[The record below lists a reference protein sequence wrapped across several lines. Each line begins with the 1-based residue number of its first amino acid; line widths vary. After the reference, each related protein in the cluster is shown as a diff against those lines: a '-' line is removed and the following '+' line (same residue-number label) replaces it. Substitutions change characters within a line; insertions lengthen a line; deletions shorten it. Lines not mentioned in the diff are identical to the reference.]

1 MARKTRL
8 ITMTDTKKKT
18 VEATPAGNIATAAAT
33 AKKDEGSILT
43 PAQSIGI
50 FTEAYEVTPEGKK
63 TAKEL
68 KSLYETILDGFSAEG
83 QSKIAIGRAMNE
95 ARVLLGET
103 FGKFLQDCVVK
114 ALRKSSA
121 TCYNYMALA
130 TAAVHQFGA
139 NKVVADAVFR
149 IWSAE
154 GCFDTQN
161 GELKPVVKEAIGAAG
176 GIPESTD
183 SAACEAWARHFVNLV
198 DQLVAKTRKA
208 QPGGRKWDAKMVQ
221 TKAEELVKKY
231 VTFLNKTSSKGRKPA
246 LTLLTAIVIKS
257 LTEGLEIDAVNEAFD
272 AGLEH
277 YKNKVEKEARD
288 HQKAA

>member
-1 MARKTRL
+1 MARKIRL
-8 ITMTDTKKKT
+8 ITMSDTKKKT
-18 VEATPAGNIATAAAT
+18 VEATPAGNIATAAAA
-33 AKKDEGSILT
+33 AKKDEGSVLT
-43 PAQSIGI
+43 PAQAIGI
-50 FTEAYEVTPEGKK
+50 FTEPLAKDERGKLK
-63 TAKEL
+63 TI
-68 KSLYETILDGFSAEG
+68 YETILDGFSAEG
-83 QSKIAIGRAMNE
+83 QSKITIGRAMNE

-114 ALRKSSA
+114 VLRKSSA

-183 SAACEAWARHFVNLV
+183 SATCEAWARQFVNAV
-198 DQLVAKTRKA
+198 DRLVATARQA
-208 QPGGRKWDAKMVQ
+208 APGGRKWDAETIAKKQALVVKGFHSFVTNKSVSARKAIALLSALMVEALVEMSATDINEAIDKARAQ
-221 TKAEELVKKY
+221 VKERKAE
-231 VTFLNKTSSKGRKPA
+231 
-246 LTLLTAIVIKS
+246 I
-257 LTEGLEIDAVNEAFD
+257 
-272 AGLEH
+272 
-277 YKNKVEKEARD
+277 NKVHEE
-288 HQKAA
+288 QKAA